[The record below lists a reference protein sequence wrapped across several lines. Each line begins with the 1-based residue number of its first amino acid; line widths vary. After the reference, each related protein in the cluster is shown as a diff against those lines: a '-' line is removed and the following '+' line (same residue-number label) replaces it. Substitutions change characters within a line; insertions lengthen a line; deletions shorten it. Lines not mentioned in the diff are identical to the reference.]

1 MLSSFCRSCFARNEP
16 VILLRTMNVLKP
28 EITDLTL
35 PNEIGSSA
43 DRKTLYVPISA
54 LKIYVMNLDAGSPP
68 LSSERS
74 FLNGCWLCNR
84 FDG

>member
-1 MLSSFCRSCFARNEP
+1 MLSSFCRSRFGRNEP

-43 DRKTLYVPISA
+43 GRKTLYVPNSA
-54 LKIYVMNLDAGSPP
+54 LKICVMNLDAGSPP
-68 LSSERS
+68 LSPERS
-74 FLNGCWLCNR
+74 FLNGC
-84 FDG
+84 